1 VPHTAAYLKGR
12 LAMAYK
18 VMFQIFVK
26 SKSGHYSYRDSGR
39 IPILRAILV
48 LALSLL
54 SSVAFAQDKAQG
66 MIKARNGSTII
77 LQTTTAEKY
86 LNVILQDTTT
96 VAQNEGVF
104 KARKKTM
111 SMAALIPGLEI
122 TVEGHYDENRMLVA
136 KSIKFNGNDLERAYS
151 IQAGLSETEARSK
164 ANQEEAARHAAEL
177 EKQNAALKEQNA
189 ALAKQQAKLKEQ
201 EAKIAA
207 NKVLIEANTA
217 RFGQLDDY
225 YIYDRVT
232 VLFANGKSAVD
243 PKYNPQ
249 LTALA
254 EKATTVEGHMIQ
266 VKGFASASG
275 TAALNQRMSEER
287 AAAVTNILLQ
297 QGHVPLSRMLA
308 PGAMGESQAKDTKKA
323 SDEAED
329 RKVVVQ
335 VLQNKGIAGIK

>member
-1 VPHTAAYLKGR
+1 MTRTK
-12 LAMAYK
+12 
-18 VMFQIFVK
+18 
-26 SKSGHYSYRDSGR
+26 
-39 IPILRAILV
+39 IPILRAA

-54 SSVAFAQDKAQG
+54 SSLAFAQDKAQG

-77 LQTTTAEKY
+77 MQTRAEKY
-86 LNVILQDTTT
+86 LNVILEDSTT
-96 VAQNEGVF
+96 VEQNEGIF
-104 KARKKTM
+104 KARKKDM
-111 SMAALIPGLEI
+111 SMAALIPGLEV
-122 TVEGHYDENRMLVA
+122 TVEGRYDENRMLVA
-136 KSIKFNGNDLERAYS
+136 KSITFNGNDLERAYS
-151 IQAGLSETEARSK
+151 IQAGLAETEAKAKENEARSK

-177 EKQNAALKEQNA
+177 EKQNAALKEQNR

-207 NKVLIEANTA
+207 NRALIEANTA

-225 YIYDRVT
+225 YIYDKVT
-232 VLFANGKSAVD
+232 VLFANGKSTVD
-243 PKYNPQ
+243 PKYNSQ

-254 EKATTVEGHMIQ
+254 EKATAVEGYMIQ

-275 TAALNQRMSEER
+275 TAALNQRLSEER
-287 AAAVTNILLQ
+287 AAAVSNILLQ

-308 PGAMGESQAKDTKKA
+308 PGAMGESQAKDSDKA

>member
-1 VPHTAAYLKGR
+1 MKFKAYSDSAR
-12 LAMAYK
+12 
-18 VMFQIFVK
+18 IRIVK
-26 SKSGHYSYRDSGR
+26 
-39 IPILRAILV
+39 AISI

-54 SSVAFAQDKAQG
+54 SSAAFAQDKAQG
-66 MIKARNGSTII
+66 MIKARHGNTII
-77 LQTTTAEKY
+77 LQPAGSDRY
-86 LNVILQDTTT
+86 INVILQDTTT
-96 VAQNEGVF
+96 VGQNEGVF

-122 TVEGHYDENRMLVA
+122 TVDGHYDENRMLVA

-151 IQAGLSETEARSK
+151 IQAGLAETEAKARENEARSK
-164 ANQEEAARHAAEL
+164 ATEEEAARHAAEL
-177 EKQNAALKEQNA
+177 AKQNAALKEQNA
-189 ALAKQQAKLKEQ
+189 ALAKQEAKLKEQ

-207 NKVLIEANTA
+207 NKALIDANTA

-232 VLFANGKSAVD
+232 VLFGNGKIAVEQQ
-243 PKYNPQ
+243 YVPQ
-249 LTALA
+249 LQALA
-254 EKATTVEGHMIQ
+254 EKAVTVEGYMIQ
-266 VKGFASASG
+266 VQGFASASG
-275 TAALNQRMSEER
+275 SVALNQRLSAER
-287 AAAVTNILLQ
+287 ASAVTNILLQ

-335 VLQNKGIAGIK
+335 VLQNKGVAGIQ